1 MKKVAIGII
10 GYGSMGKMLFNK
22 LCKDSSYNVYITNR
36 SREKLQEVPQN
47 LICKSNVELANMSDV
62 IFLCVRPN
70 DIKLVLEEIKPVVN
84 NEKLL
89 VSLNGSVSFAT
100 IEKVIHCKT
109 SKVIPS
115 ITAEINKSQTLVC
128 HNKLVTLEDKILLK
142 DILNKFGTVIELP
155 ESEMGMGSEL
165 VSCMPGFMASIFDV
179 LCNSAKKYTEI
190 SEKQI
195 VEMVLKTLEA
205 TSSLMLNKNYTFEN
219 VVDRVATKGGITQ
232 EGTSVVY
239 ENFPAIADELFQ
251 KTLEKRRITAEKA
264 EMNF

>member
-1 MKKVAIGII
+1 M
-10 GYGSMGKMLFNK
+10 
-22 LCKDSSYNVYITNR
+22 
-36 SREKLQEVPQN
+36 
-47 LICKSNVELANMSDV
+47 
-62 IFLCVRPN
+62 
-70 DIKLVLEEIKPVVN
+70 EEIKPVVN

-128 HNKLVTLEDKILLK
+128 HNKLVTLEDKTLIK

-179 LCNSAKKYTEI
+179 LCNSAKKPTEI

-232 EGTSVVY
+232 DGTSVVY

-264 EMNF
+264 EMNFKIF